1 MRPLMLEMRGFGP
14 YAGDTRV
21 DFETLG
27 TKGLYLIT
35 GDTGAGKTTIFD
47 AISFAL
53 FGEPSGENR
62 DPGMLRSKYAKPETP
77 TEVVLTFCNGDKVYK
92 VTRNPEYQR
101 SKLRGDGQTTQKADA
116 SLELPDGRV
125 IARRSEVDQYLRQ
138 IIGLDREQFSQIAM
152 IAQGDFQ
159 RMLMAQTDDRQRIF
173 RKVFHTEFFV
183 TLQNRLREQSEGAR
197 VQWEQANS
205 AIEQAL
211 SQIRWGEH
219 PPVAQ
224 GRMPAD
230 QVMPLLDGHIAED
243 QQQREG
249 LEQRLQAL
257 NTEMEAVNAAEVRQT
272 QRKTLTADL
281 QREEQRHAAGAAELA
296 QVKQALEQAQER
308 QPRAQWCAD
317 RIAQIQVRM
326 PEYDE
331 LEKHQ
336 VQHRLCSQQ
345 HQKKQARQQTLE
357 SRLEVRR
364 SELEQMR
371 QKLSRLTELAEGRET
386 CLLEQQQQQRRLEQ
400 AQDLQRRYDAWQ
412 QDQTRLEQAQRR
424 YLQAQQQALELQGIY
439 DANHRAFLDQQA
451 GLLAQTLSDGVPCP
465 VCGSPHHPAPAALE
479 AGAPTQDQVRKD
491 KQQAEDA
498 SRTAEKRSIEAG
510 EWKGRVTAAWESLS
524 TAQTALLPDCP
535 PEQLQ
540 ERIRQLA
547 DESAERLRV
556 LEQRLE
562 VLDQNA
568 AQSKQLAQQ
577 ITGREE
583 ELRRAEEE
591 TAQLGKELTVLTSEL
606 EMLERM
612 IQSGAQKLEYPSKE
626 GANVQIRSLTDE
638 RQKILA
644 GVENAQRQYQQVLEQ
659 TTSRQAKMEQL
670 REQIAACPQ
679 TDEQALMT
687 RRTEL
692 GQRRTALTQSI
703 REIFSREEQNRAIR
717 EQVSRGFSSLTALES
732 KYRMLRELSDTAGGR
747 ITGKEKITLETYIQ
761 TTYFD
766 RILARANVRLMKMTL
781 GQYELIRRS
790 VPLKNQGK
798 SGLDLDVI
806 DHYNGTSRS
815 VRTLSGGES
824 FQASLALAL
833 GLSDEVQSSTG
844 IRLDTLFVDEG
855 FGSLD
860 PQALDQAYR
869 ALSDL
874 TEGNRLVGI
883 ISHVAE
889 LKEKIDRQIVVTK
902 KPSGGSTA
910 VVRT

>member
-1 MRPLMLEMRGFGP
+1 M
-14 YAGDTRV
+14 
-21 DFETLG
+21 
-27 TKGLYLIT
+27 
-35 GDTGAGKTTIFD
+35 
-47 AISFAL
+47 
-53 FGEPSGENR
+53 
-62 DPGMLRSKYAKPETP
+62 
-77 TEVVLTFCNGDKVYK
+77 
-92 VTRNPEYQR
+92 
-101 SKLRGDGQTTQKADA
+101 
-116 SLELPDGRV
+116 
-125 IARRSEVDQYLRQ
+125 
-138 IIGLDREQFSQIAM
+138 
-152 IAQGDFQ
+152 
-159 RMLMAQTDDRQRIF
+159 
-173 RKVFHTEFFV
+173 
-183 TLQNRLREQSEGAR
+183 
-197 VQWEQANS
+197 
-205 AIEQAL
+205 
-211 SQIRWGEH
+211 
-219 PPVAQ
+219 
-224 GRMPAD
+224 
-230 QVMPLLDGHIAED
+230 
-243 QQQREG
+243 
-249 LEQRLQAL
+249 
-257 NTEMEAVNAAEVRQT
+257 
-272 QRKTLTADL
+272 
-281 QREEQRHAAGAAELA
+281 
-296 QVKQALEQAQER
+296 
-308 QPRAQWCAD
+308 
-317 RIAQIQVRM
+317 
-326 PEYDE
+326 
-331 LEKHQ
+331 
-336 VQHRLCSQQ
+336 
-345 HQKKQARQQTLE
+345 
-357 SRLEVRR
+357 
-364 SELEQMR
+364 
-371 QKLSRLTELAEGRET
+371 
-386 CLLEQQQQQRRLEQ
+386 
-400 AQDLQRRYDAWQ
+400 
-412 QDQTRLEQAQRR
+412 
-424 YLQAQQQALELQGIY
+424 
-439 DANHRAFLDQQA
+439 
-451 GLLAQTLSDGVPCP
+451 
-465 VCGSPHHPAPAALE
+465 
-479 AGAPTQDQVRKD
+479 
-491 KQQAEDA
+491 
-498 SRTAEKRSIEAG
+498 
-510 EWKGRVTAAWESLS
+510 TAAWESLS
-524 TAQTALLPDCP
+524 TAQAALLPDCP

-540 ERIRQLA
+540 ERIRRLA
-547 DESAERLRV
+547 DASAERIRV
-556 LEQRLE
+556 LEQRLK

-583 ELRRAEEE
+583 ELHHAEEE

-626 GANVQIRSLTDE
+626 DASAQIRSLTDE

-644 GVENAQRQYQQVLEQ
+644 GVENAQKRYQQVLEQ
-659 TTSRQAKMEQL
+659 STCRQAKMEQL

-692 GQRRTALTQSI
+692 EQRRTALTQSI

-717 EQVSRGFSSLTALES
+717 EQVSRGLSSLTALES
-732 KYRMLRELSDTAGGR
+732 KYRMLRELSDTAGGRITGVLEQRLKVLDQNAAQSKQLAQQITGREEELHHAEEETAQLGKELTVLTSELEMLERMIQSGAQKLEYPSKEDASAQIRSLTDERQKILAGVENAQKRYQQVLEQSTCRQAKMEQLREQIAACPQTDEQALMTRRTELEQRRTALTQSIREIFSREEQNRAIREQVSRGLSSLTALESKYRMLRELSDTAGGRITGKEKITLETYIQTTYFDRILARANVRLMKMTYRMLRELSDTAGGR

-889 LKEKIDRQIVVTK
+889 LKEKIDRQIVDEGFGSLDPQALDQAYRALSDLTEGNRLVGIISHVAELKEKIDRQIVVTK